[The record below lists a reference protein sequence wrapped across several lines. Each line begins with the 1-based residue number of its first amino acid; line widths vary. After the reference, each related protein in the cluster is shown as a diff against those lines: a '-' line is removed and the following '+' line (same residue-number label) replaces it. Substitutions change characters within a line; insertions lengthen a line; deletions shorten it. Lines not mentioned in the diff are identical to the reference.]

1 MKKIQKKKGVTIL
14 ALVITIIIMLLLA
27 GVVMQMALGDNGLIA
42 KVSQSK
48 VEQAKAELYETAR
61 IEYLSL
67 KTKAIA
73 KDEEEPPVSEVLSAE
88 GFLAKY
94 DVNGD
99 NITDKKGE
107 VIDTKDNL
115 LAKLSGMVGSG
126 SGGHTTQEIPE
137 MPTPQPYP
145 EQNYPKTIDGITIYE
160 HDKDK
165 MILKINI
172 KEHIKLEI
180 RGNGYTPE
188 TYKVEV
194 EWGNGGYDVFRPDY
208 QYSGTTT
215 GEHEYYPGN
224 YIMKI
229 KGAKSFKLINKEN
242 KYDKFEVT
250 VLHWGKFEEENNY
263 SENNAIEL
271 YSVKDIKMPEPNDIT
286 VNYIKGL
293 FERIPEDLFKYKP
306 TRKKISTFQECENL
320 TSIPEELY
328 KYNTEMEILVGT
340 FLSCNNLKSIPE
352 NLLKYNRKLKEIH
365 VSFSGTGIESV
376 PEGLFKYNKEL
387 LTINTIFSGSI
398 KIESIPEGLF
408 KENKKLVAI
417 SNIFQNCS
425 KIESIPENLF
435 RYNTNLKDIAMIA
448 GRTSIKNIPENLFKH
463 NTEVKNFNYVFS
475 NLTKLESIPENIFK
489 YNKKVEN
496 FERAFE
502 NDENLKEIPE
512 DLFVNNIEAKSFML
526 CFIGNYK
533 LKTIPANLFKNNVKA
548 ENFGSVFQ
556 NCREIESIPENLFAN
571 NIEAKKFDA
580 TFAGT
585 NITNIPW
592 NLFINN
598 NSANSFISTFAYCNS
613 LTYLNLPNRCYS
625 LQESQYR
632 AIFVGCTNAHNYSS
646 IPESWKNW

>member
-1 MKKIQKKKGVTIL
+1 MNKVQKKRGVTIL

-48 VEQAKAELYETAR
+48 IEQAKAELYETAR

-67 KTKAIA
+67 KTKAIS

-107 VIDTKDNL
+107 VIDTKENL
-115 LAKLSGMVGSG
+115 LAKLSGMEGSG
-126 SGGHTTQEIPE
+126 SSGQTTPEI
-137 MPTPQPYP
+137 PTPQTYP
-145 EQNYPKTIDGITIYE
+145 EQSYPKTIDGITIYE

-172 KEHIKLEI
+172 KERIKIDI
-180 RGNGYTPE
+180 RENGYNPDP
-188 TYKVEV
+188 KNIEV
-194 EWGNGGYDVFRPDY
+194 EWGNGGYDIFTPDSP
-208 QYSGTTT
+208 YSGTTT
-215 GEHEYYPGN
+215 GEHEYHPGE

-229 KGAKSFKLINKEN
+229 KGAKNFQLINKEN
-242 KYDKFEVT
+242 KYDKFEIT
-250 VLHWGKFEEENNY
+250 VLQWGKFEKENVTWESNR
-263 SENNAIEL
+263 IIL
-271 YSVKDIKMPEPNDIT
+271 YSVKDIKMPEPNDVT
-286 VNYIKGL
+286 VTYIRGT
-293 FERIPEDLFKYKP
+293 FDRIPEDLFKYKS
-306 TRKKISTFQECENL
+306 TRKNISIFQECENL
-320 TSIPEELY
+320 TSIPEDLY
-328 KYNTEMEILVGT
+328 KYNTEMDTVSGAFIG
-340 FLSCNNLKSIPE
+340 CNNLKSLPE
-352 NLLKYNRKLKEIH
+352 NLFKYNIKLKSII
-365 VSFSGTGIESV
+365 VSFLNSGIESI

-387 LTINTIFSGSI
+387 VSVN
-398 KIESIPEGLF
+398 
-408 KENKKLVAI
+408 
-417 SNIFQNCS
+417 NIFQNCS

-512 DLFVNNIEAKSFML
+512 DLFANNIEAKSFML

-646 IPESWKNW
+646 ISESWKNW